1 MIPKAGTGTE
11 LDATAAPPAFLFSRA
26 SVRRDPPCKELE
38 DRVIWRQ
45 HRRTDPRE
53 APMRWDMSARTGN
66 LRVLVDLA
74 RKAIEL
80 RPGDAKHQE
89 TLAQSLLLM
98 DKDEEAA
105 AVLTD
110 AIARLPAEPRLHLM
124 LADTY
129 YRLGRHDLLEQA
141 LRNVPSIP
149 GYDLKTALYRLE
161 ILMKTGTAPD
171 AERIAHEA
179 LGLDPTSDVA
189 IETLGRTARRN
200 ATPEVMIPIC
210 QAAMKQRTGHVQAR
224 YELAVAYAHLGRSE
238 EARRLIDLDRFVTLT
253 NVAAPGEYAGAEA
266 FEEALSGEIARNP
279 TLRPDPIGKATRG
292 GLQTSGDLA
301 FGPGGAMDAL
311 IDLIRSAVESFV
323 AALPDESDDPFVAAR
338 PEKAGL
344 DAWAVVYP
352 GEGYQERHIH
362 SAGWLSGVYYVSA
375 PKISGSD
382 ARAGCLALGTLT
394 LPEAREPPWGVRN
407 IRPAPGQL
415 IMFPSFVPHSTIPT
429 KSPGS
434 RICVAF
440 DVVPLREG
448 PALLD

>member
-1 MIPKAGTGTE
+1 
-11 LDATAAPPAFLFSRA
+11 
-26 SVRRDPPCKELE
+26 
-38 DRVIWRQ
+38 
-45 HRRTDPRE
+45 
-53 APMRWDMSARTGN
+53 MRWDMSAQTGN
-66 LRVLVDLA
+66 LGVLVDLA
-74 RKAIEL
+74 RKAIAL
-80 RPGDAKHQE
+80 RPGDAKHWG

-129 YRLGRHDLLEQA
+129 YRLGRHDLFDQV
-141 LRNVPSIP
+141 LREVPAIP
-149 GYDLKTALYRLE
+149 EDDRKTALYRLE
-161 ILMKTGTAPD
+161 VLMKTGIAHD
-171 AERIAHEA
+171 AGRIAREA
-179 LGLDPTSDVA
+179 LALDPTSSEA
-189 IETLGRTARRN
+189 IELLGRAARRN
-200 ATPEVMIPIC
+200 ATSEVMIPIC

-238 EARRLIDLDRFVTLT
+238 EARRLIDLDRFVTVT
-253 NVAAPGEYAGAEA
+253 DVAAPGEYARAEA

-301 FGPGGAMDAL
+301 FGSGGAIGAL
-311 IDLIRSAVESFV
+311 IDLIRSAVEAFV
-323 AALPDESDDPFVAAR
+323 ATLPDGSDDPFVAAR

-352 GEGYQERHIH
+352 GEGYQKTHIH

-382 ARAGCLALGTLT
+382 ARAGCLALGSLN

-415 IMFPSFVPHSTIPT
+415 IMFPSFIPHGTVPT
-429 KSPGS
+429 KSPGT

-440 DVVPLREG
+440 DVVPLRAG

>member
-1 MIPKAGTGTE
+1 
-11 LDATAAPPAFLFSRA
+11 
-26 SVRRDPPCKELE
+26 
-38 DRVIWRQ
+38 
-45 HRRTDPRE
+45 
-53 APMRWDMSARTGN
+53 MRWDMSAQTGN
-66 LRVLVDLA
+66 LGVLVDLA
-74 RKAIEL
+74 RKAIAL
-80 RPGDAKHQE
+80 RPGDAKHWE

-124 LADTY
+124 LADTC
-129 YRLGRHDLLEQA
+129 YRLGRHDLFGQVMRE
-141 LRNVPSIP
+141 VPAIP
-149 GYDLKTALYRLE
+149 ADDHKTALYRLE
-161 ILMKTGTAPD
+161 ILMKAGIAPD
-171 AERIAHEA
+171 ASQIAREA
-179 LGLDPTSDVA
+179 LALDLTSDVA
-189 IETLGRTARRN
+189 IELLGRTARRN
-200 ATPEVMIPIC
+200 ATSEAMIPIC

-238 EARRLIDLDRFVTLT
+238 EARQLIDLDRFVTVT
-253 NVAAPGEYAGAEA
+253 SMAAPREYARAEA

-301 FGPGGAMDAL
+301 FGAGGAMGAL
-311 IDLIRSAVESFV
+311 IDLIRSAVEAYA
-323 AALPDESDDPFVAAR
+323 AALPEGSDDPFVAAR

-352 GEGYQERHIH
+352 GEGYQKRHIH
-362 SAGWLSGVYYVSA
+362 SAGWLSGIYYVSV
-375 PKISGSD
+375 PEISGSD
-382 ARAGCLALGTLT
+382 ARAGCLALGILN
-394 LPEAREPPWGVRN
+394 LPEAREPPWGIRN

-415 IMFPSFVPHSTIPT
+415 IMFPSFIPHATIPT

-440 DVVPLREG
+440 DVVPLQAG